1 MSQNSQDCDSKY
13 NWNELISSADV
24 WMLCT
29 NEISPGSLD
38 DVCFSWL
45 SAEEQAHCAT
55 FRTERSRHD
64 YLATRALCRST
75 LSRYADVD
83 PADWSF
89 RAGWNGKPEVTGPA
103 QFTSLRFNLART
115 SGLVVCAVSRAGE
128 IGVDAEETSR
138 SIDVAQMA
146 RHFLSRREQ
155 ALIEGLSANQRR
167 ERLFEQWVV
176 REAYFKGRGTGIAL
190 APERFTIE
198 FDENGQP
205 LPVGTWHLFVT
216 RPSATHIAAL
226 AVCQR
231 LDSPRIR
238 VEWLRAD
245 DMIHGARGKATVKL
259 ISGRC
264 ETAEL

>member
-1 MSQNSQDCDSKY
+1 M
-13 NWNELISSADV
+13 
-24 WMLCT
+24 
-29 NEISPGSLD
+29 
-38 DVCFSWL
+38 
-45 SAEEQAHCAT
+45 
-55 FRTERSRHD
+55 
-64 YLATRALCRST
+64 
-75 LSRYADVD
+75 SRYADVD

-89 RAGWNGKPEVTGPA
+89 GAGSNGKPEVTGPA
-103 QFTSLRFNLART
+103 EFASLRFNLAHT
-115 SGLVVCAVSRAGE
+115 SGLVMCAVSRAGE

-138 SIDVAQMA
+138 TIDVAQMA

-155 ALIEGLSANQRR
+155 AIIEGLSGNERR

-205 LPVGTWHLFVT
+205 LPVGTWHFFVT

-238 VEWLRAD
+238 VEWLKAD
-245 DMIHGARGKATVKL
+245 DLIHVARGKATVRL
-259 ISGRC
+259 ISGR